1 MLETRSICIAILYF
15 LRARILRS
23 FQELLR
29 ISQLTE
35 HILVL
40 FRRFCLL
47 DLLILHRRLQ
57 MTRNYLTVV
66 VRLISHRLQLEIA
79 TQEIFQVH
87 PIPQLDAIS
96 EKINPYM
103 GLEQIQY
110 LLFLV
115 FLPEYQ
121 VHW

>member
-1 MLETRSICIAILYF
+1 MAG
-15 LRARILRS
+15 
-23 FQELLR
+23 
-29 ISQLTE
+29 
-35 HILVL
+35 
-40 FRRFCLL
+40 LL

-79 TQEIFQVH
+79 TQAIFQVH

-115 FLPEYQ
+115 FLPEYR